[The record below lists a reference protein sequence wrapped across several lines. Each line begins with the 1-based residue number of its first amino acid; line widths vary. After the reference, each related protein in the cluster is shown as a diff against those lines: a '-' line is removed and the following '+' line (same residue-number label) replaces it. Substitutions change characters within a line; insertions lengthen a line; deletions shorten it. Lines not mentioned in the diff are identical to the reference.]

1 MFKYKPLNVPVM
13 SIIKNEK
20 ADETRLVTRAD
31 MFSLFGR
38 IMDDALLQ
46 IDHQSVIINANHGAV
61 RLLGEQLIGD
71 SLTQRIIY
79 SELMEDLEKCVTLNE
94 IREFAATPSNNEYHH
109 IQGKI
114 MPFGNERV
122 LVLLM
127 DMTLQHNLEKIRR
140 DFIANVSHELR
151 SPLTSLIGFV
161 ETLQN
166 TPDIEKNMLERFLK
180 IMEEESRRMSRLI
193 DDLMS
198 LSRVEVA
205 EHIAPTGK
213 VFIKRLLASVIA
225 SLNNRAIK
233 TGHVI
238 DLDDKRVHM
247 SDEPIVRGEVDEI
260 TEVFHNL
267 IDNALKY
274 SYPESIITVEMTDT
288 ASGQIIIDII
298 NRGDGIEERHIPRL
312 TERFYRVDKGRS
324 RQMGGTGLGLA
335 IVKHIVNKHRGQLI
349 ITSQLK
355 EVTMFR
361 VMIPYFHTLLSG
373 LRGGDDTA

>member
-1 MFKYKPLNVPVM
+1 M
-13 SIIKNEK
+13 SVISDEK
-20 ADETRLVTRAD
+20 IDHSNMATRAD

-38 IMDDALLQ
+38 MMDDALLQ

-61 RLLGEQLIGD
+61 RLLGEHLTGA
-71 SLTQRIIY
+71 SLTQRLIY
-79 SELMEDLEKCVTLNE
+79 SELMDDLERCVASNE
-94 IREFAATPSNNEYHH
+94 ITEFAATPSNNEYHH

-114 MPFGNERV
+114 MPFGNGSV

-127 DMTLQHNLEKIRR
+127 DMTLQHNLEKMRR

-166 TPDIEKNMLERFLK
+166 TPDIEQNMLERFLK

-198 LSRVEVA
+198 LSRVEID

-213 VFIKRLLASVIA
+213 VFIRTLLASVIA

-238 DLDDKRVHM
+238 KLDDKRVHM
-247 SDEPIVRGEVDEI
+247 TEEPIVRGEVDEI

-274 SYPESIITVEMTDT
+274 SYPKSTITVKMTDS

-298 NRGDGIEERHIPRL
+298 NQGDGIEERHIPRL